1 LAVAVA
7 AGQSSRRVVRAGRL
21 VRTGPDRPEGPRPSG
36 PDPQPPVR
44 PQARQEGICKQDK
57 DKPTGLSEDARRS
70 GRLFGGEEERL
81 GARRGR
87 PAAGAGESAI
97 PAGTACALPG
107 RCRIGGQVR
116 CGPLLEH
123 ECGAKPGYLENLP

>member
-1 LAVAVA
+1 MSRD

-44 PQARQEGICKQDK
+44 PQARQEGICEQDE
-57 DKPTGLSEDARRS
+57 DKPIGLSEDAGRS
-70 GRLFGGEEERL
+70 AGCSAGKKNASG
-81 GARRGR
+81 
-87 PAAGAGESAI
+87 PAAAGQQPVPVSQLSP
-97 PAGTACALPG
+97 PAPCALPG
-107 RCRIGGQVR
+107 RRRTGGQVR
-116 CGPLLEH
+116 CGPLLED